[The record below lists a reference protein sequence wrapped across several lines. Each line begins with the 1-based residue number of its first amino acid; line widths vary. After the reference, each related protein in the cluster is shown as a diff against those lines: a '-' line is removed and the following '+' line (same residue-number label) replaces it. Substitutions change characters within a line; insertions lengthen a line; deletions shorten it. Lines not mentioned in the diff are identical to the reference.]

1 MAWQQQLLRVVSA
14 SACVAII
21 SACSS
26 PARTATNFCRQLA
39 NELPEIADLPA
50 TDEQISDAVKRYERL
65 LEVAPLEIEREFESL
80 TALMRAAREQQGRQ
94 AEVLHRVQTGQRMT
108 EGLARFEAFWQG
120 GRLDRP
126 PVSLGIEHKHSLR
139 APRSNHGWQ
148 TTAGTSRSAISAL
161 LASQTAGC
169 QVVKPNCSRWTS
181 MLAVMLLPIALA
193 R

>member
-80 TALMRAAREQQGRQ
+80 TALMRAARDVDAADTESVQ
-94 AEVLHRVQTGQRMT
+94 ALVELTYSSEKDALASSAWVLATCGVD
-108 EGLARFEAFWQG
+108 L
-120 GRLDRP
+120 
-126 PVSLGIEHKHSLR
+126 SLGI
-139 APRSNHGWQ
+139 AP
-148 TTAGTSRSAISAL
+148 SA
-161 LASQTAGC
+161 
-169 QVVKPNCSRWTS
+169 P
-181 MLAVMLLPIALA
+181 
-193 R
+193 

>member
-80 TALMRAAREQQGRQ
+80 TALMRAARDVDAADIESIQ
-94 AEVLHRVQTGQRMT
+94 ALVELTYSSEKDALASSAWVLATCGVD
-108 EGLARFEAFWQG
+108 L
-120 GRLDRP
+120 
-126 PVSLGIEHKHSLR
+126 SLGI
-139 APRSNHGWQ
+139 AP
-148 TTAGTSRSAISAL
+148 SA
-161 LASQTAGC
+161 
-169 QVVKPNCSRWTS
+169 P
-181 MLAVMLLPIALA
+181 
-193 R
+193 

>member
-80 TALMRAAREQQGRQ
+80 TALMRAARDVDAADIESVQ
-94 AEVLHRVQTGQRMT
+94 ALVELTYSSEKDALASSAWVLATCGVD
-108 EGLARFEAFWQG
+108 L
-120 GRLDRP
+120 
-126 PVSLGIEHKHSLR
+126 SLGI
-139 APRSNHGWQ
+139 AP
-148 TTAGTSRSAISAL
+148 SA
-161 LASQTAGC
+161 
-169 QVVKPNCSRWTS
+169 P
-181 MLAVMLLPIALA
+181 
-193 R
+193 

>member
-65 LEVAPLEIEREFESL
+65 LDVAPLEIEREFESL
-80 TALMRAAREQQGRQ
+80 TALMRAARDVDAADTESVQ
-94 AEVLHRVQTGQRMT
+94 ALVELTYSSEKDALASSAWVLATCGVD
-108 EGLARFEAFWQG
+108 L
-120 GRLDRP
+120 
-126 PVSLGIEHKHSLR
+126 SLGI
-139 APRSNHGWQ
+139 AP
-148 TTAGTSRSAISAL
+148 SA
-161 LASQTAGC
+161 
-169 QVVKPNCSRWTS
+169 P
-181 MLAVMLLPIALA
+181 
-193 R
+193 

>member
-65 LEVAPLEIEREFESL
+65 LEVAPLEIEKEFESL
-80 TALMRAAREQQGRQ
+80 TALMRAARDVDAADTESVQ
-94 AEVLHRVQTGQRMT
+94 ALVELTYSSEKDALASSAWVLATCGVD
-108 EGLARFEAFWQG
+108 L
-120 GRLDRP
+120 
-126 PVSLGIEHKHSLR
+126 SLGI
-139 APRSNHGWQ
+139 AP
-148 TTAGTSRSAISAL
+148 SA
-161 LASQTAGC
+161 
-169 QVVKPNCSRWTS
+169 P
-181 MLAVMLLPIALA
+181 
-193 R
+193 

>member
-1 MAWQQQLLRVVSA
+1 MAWQQQLLRFVSV

-80 TALMRAAREQQGRQ
+80 TALMRAARDVDAADIESVQ
-94 AEVLHRVQTGQRMT
+94 ALVELTYSSEKDALASSAWVLATCGVD
-108 EGLARFEAFWQG
+108 L
-120 GRLDRP
+120 
-126 PVSLGIEHKHSLR
+126 SLGI
-139 APRSNHGWQ
+139 AP
-148 TTAGTSRSAISAL
+148 SA
-161 LASQTAGC
+161 
-169 QVVKPNCSRWTS
+169 P
-181 MLAVMLLPIALA
+181 
-193 R
+193 

>member
-1 MAWQQQLLRVVSA
+1 MAWQQQLLRVMSA

-80 TALMRAAREQQGRQ
+80 TALMRAARDVDAADTES
-94 AEVLHRVQTGQRMT
+94 VQTLVEMT
-108 EGLARFEAFWQG
+108 YSSEKDALASSAWVLATCG
-120 GRLDRP
+120 VDL
-126 PVSLGIEHKHSLR
+126 SLGI
-139 APRSNHGWQ
+139 AP
-148 TTAGTSRSAISAL
+148 SA
-161 LASQTAGC
+161 
-169 QVVKPNCSRWTS
+169 P
-181 MLAVMLLPIALA
+181 
-193 R
+193 

>member
-14 SACVAII
+14 SVCVAII

-80 TALMRAAREQQGRQ
+80 TALMRAARDVDAADIESVQ
-94 AEVLHRVQTGQRMT
+94 ALVELTYSSEKDALASSAWVLATCGVD
-108 EGLARFEAFWQG
+108 L
-120 GRLDRP
+120 
-126 PVSLGIEHKHSLR
+126 SLGIAQS
-139 APRSNHGWQ
+139 AP
-148 TTAGTSRSAISAL
+148 
-161 LASQTAGC
+161 
-169 QVVKPNCSRWTS
+169 
-181 MLAVMLLPIALA
+181 
-193 R
+193 

>member
-65 LEVAPLEIEREFESL
+65 LDVAPLEIEREFESL
-80 TALMRAAREQQGRQ
+80 TALMRAARDVDAADTESVQ
-94 AEVLHRVQTGQRMT
+94 ALVELTYSSEKDALASSAWVLATCGVD
-108 EGLARFEAFWQG
+108 L
-120 GRLDRP
+120 
-126 PVSLGIEHKHSLR
+126 SLGISPS
-139 APRSNHGWQ
+139 AP
-148 TTAGTSRSAISAL
+148 
-161 LASQTAGC
+161 
-169 QVVKPNCSRWTS
+169 
-181 MLAVMLLPIALA
+181 
-193 R
+193 

>member
-14 SACVAII
+14 SVCVAII

-80 TALMRAAREQQGRQ
+80 TALMRAARDVDAADIESVQ
-94 AEVLHRVQTGQRMT
+94 ALVELTYSSEKDALASSAWVLGTCGVD
-108 EGLARFEAFWQG
+108 L
-120 GRLDRP
+120 
-126 PVSLGIEHKHSLR
+126 SLGI
-139 APRSNHGWQ
+139 AP
-148 TTAGTSRSAISAL
+148 SA
-161 LASQTAGC
+161 
-169 QVVKPNCSRWTS
+169 P
-181 MLAVMLLPIALA
+181 
-193 R
+193 